1 MGGEGARVAGSAN
14 TADPGTLEGKK
25 PTVRGSRFIH
35 SSTHHLENYHFRP
48 DVDIT
53 LTRNPEPFN
62 QFKYTPPYVTRC
74 TGKLQKW

>member
-35 SSTHHLENYHFRP
+35 SPINLLF
-48 DVDIT
+48 DIS
-53 LTRNPEPFN
+53 RA
-62 QFKYTPPYVTRC
+62 
-74 TGKLQKW
+74 